1 VRDVQL
7 VKLHEAFQQFLRA
20 AAHARSGTSFDS
32 AMRCGVHDARRARL
46 VSLSN
51 AHLHYDHP
59 RHHGHCLDAYGRR
72 TQCVRRAPAQHALVQ
87 RGAENVE
94 HLRRARETTAGNAC
108 VARKSTQTMF
118 STLIGDAWLPAPCVR
133 AGGDAITSVSRAP
146 ASCRTSSS
154 SKSSSVG
161 HAGVRKESLQVTTR
175 CARAPACTPAR
186 ARVLKQ
192 LTSLAQR
199 TITGNRGVHLELAAV
214 ALPSG

>member
-1 VRDVQL
+1 MGIVSTHTVGVRSASV
-7 VKLHEAFQQFLRA
+7 ERR
-20 AAHARSGTSFDS
+20 RSMHLSREVPKTS
-32 AMRCGVHDARRARL
+32 
-46 VSLSN
+46 N
-51 AHLHYDHP
+51 T
-59 RHHGHCLDAYGRR
+59 YG
-72 TQCVRRAPAQHALVQ
+72 AW
-87 RGAENVE
+87 
-94 HLRRARETTAGNAC
+94 ETTAGNAC
-108 VARKSTQTMF
+108 VARKCTQTMF

-175 CARAPACTPAR
+175 CARAPACTSAR
-186 ARVLKQ
+186 AHVSKQ
-192 LTSLAQR
+192 LTSLRRLAQR